1 MNTGDALKFA
11 RGTDMAAS
19 TKTNPAPAR
28 GKTGGA
34 TKRLI
39 DVHHHI
45 IPPFYLAENRE
56 RIAGSRGG
64 QITPAW
70 IEWTPE
76 KALTAMDQHSVAVAV
91 LSLSSPGVWFGNVQ
105 EARNTARRSNDY
117 AAELGRKHPGRFGL
131 FASLPLPDAEGSLRE
146 IEHAFEVLKAD
157 GIGLLTSYNDKW
169 LGDPVYLPVFE
180 ELNRRKAVVFVHP
193 TTPTCC
199 QALMPGVATVV
210 AEVPHDTTRTVISL
224 LYSGTLAR
232 FRNIRFIFSHAGG
245 TLPVVAGRIINYAPR
260 QLAEHAPNGV
270 EYEFKRFYYDLAIS
284 GNRPAFAALA
294 QLVSMSQILFGS
306 DHPYRPLAESAQGMM
321 NFGLSA
327 ADLRA
332 IGWDNAL
339 ALLPQLRAGR
349 S

>member
-1 MNTGDALKFA
+1 
-11 RGTDMAAS
+11 MA
-19 TKTNPAPAR
+19 TKTNPARTR
-28 GKTGGA
+28 GKTSGKTSGA
-34 TKRLI
+34 PRRLI

-45 IPPFYLAENRE
+45 IQPFYLAENRE

-70 IEWTPE
+70 LEWTPE
-76 KALTAMDQHSVAVAV
+76 QALIEMDEHSVATAV
-91 LSLSSPGVWFGNVQ
+91 LSLSSPGVWFGDVQ
-105 EARNTARRSNDY
+105 GARSTARRSNEY

-131 FASLPLPDAEGSLRE
+131 FATLPLPDAEGSLRE
-146 IEHAFEVLKAD
+146 IDYALDVLKAD
-157 GIGLLTSYNDKW
+157 GIGLLTSYDDKW
-169 LGDPVYLPVFE
+169 LGEAGFWPVFE
-180 ELNRRKAVVFVHP
+180 ELDRRKAVVFVHP

-199 QALMPGVATVV
+199 QTLMPGVATVV

-245 TLPVVAGRIINYAPR
+245 TLPVVAGRIINYAPKD
-260 QLAEHAPNGV
+260 LANNAPNGV
-270 EYEFKRFYYDLAIS
+270 EYELNRFYYDLAIS
-284 GNRPAFAALA
+284 GNRPAFAALT
-294 QLVSMSQILFGS
+294 QLVPRSQILFGS
-306 DHPYRPLAESAQGMM
+306 DHPYRPLGESAQGMA

-339 ALLPQLRAGR
+339 ALLPQLKAGK